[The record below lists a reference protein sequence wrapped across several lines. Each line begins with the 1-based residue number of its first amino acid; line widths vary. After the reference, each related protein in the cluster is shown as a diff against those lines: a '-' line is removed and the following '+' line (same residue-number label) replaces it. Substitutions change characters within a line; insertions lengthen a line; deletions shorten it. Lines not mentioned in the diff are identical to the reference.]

1 MSKVSR
7 VWKGLRIK
15 ASVLLFAKL
24 ATLML
29 ALAFASDIMVVSTTT
44 YQAEVGSFF
53 NVTNVLLAT
62 DKGFSRAAGDSGGA
76 GTNCS
81 SPIIFGSTPGIA
93 NTPMTQGHWV
103 FDVQVNST
111 SNAGGSGKYF
121 NVTFVLASNSYGP
134 LCIKTPSPS
143 LDNQYIDCKFDV
155 GNALPSSPYTFK
167 ILIQ

>member
-1 MSKVSR
+1 MSKVSK
-7 VWKGLRIK
+7 VWKGLRVR

-29 ALAFASDIMVVSTTT
+29 ALAFASSNLMVSTTT

-62 DKGFSRAAGDSGGA
+62 DKGFSRAAAGSGGA
-76 GTNCS
+76 GTNCTS
-81 SPIIFGSTPGIA
+81 AIIFGSTPGIA
-93 NTPMTQGHWV
+93 NTSITQGHWV

-134 LCIKTPSPS
+134 LCIKTPSPA

-155 GNALPSSPYTFK
+155 GNALPTSPYTFK

>member
-7 VWKGLRIK
+7 VWKGLRIR
-15 ASVLLFAKL
+15 ASVILFAKL

-29 ALAFASDIMVVSTTT
+29 ALAFASDFMVSTTT

-62 DKGFSRAAGDSGGA
+62 DKGFSRAAAGSEGA

-81 SPIIFGSTPGIA
+81 SAIIFGSTPGIA
-93 NTPMTQGHWV
+93 NTSITQGHWV

-111 SNAGGSGKYF
+111 STAGSGNYF

-134 LCIKTPSPS
+134 LCIKTPSPA

-155 GNALPSSPYTFK
+155 GNTLPSSPYTFK

>member
-7 VWKGLRIK
+7 VWKGLRIR

-29 ALAFASDIMVVSTTT
+29 VFAFASDLMVSTTI

-62 DKGFSRAAGDSGGA
+62 DKGFSLAAGDSGGA

-81 SPIIFGSTPGIA
+81 SAIIFGSTPEIA
-93 NTPMTQGHWV
+93 NTLITRGHWV

-111 SNAGGSGKYF
+111 SNPSGSGKYF

>member
-7 VWKGLRIK
+7 VWKGLRIR

-29 ALAFASDIMVVSTTT
+29 ALAFASNLMVSTTK

-62 DKGFSRAAGDSGGA
+62 DKGFSRASGGSGGD

-93 NTPMTQGHWV
+93 NTSITQDHWV

-111 SNAGGSGKYF
+111 SNAGSGNYF

-134 LCIKTPSPS
+134 LCIKTPSPA
-143 LDNQYIDCKFDV
+143 LDNQSIECKFDV
-155 GNALPSSPYTFK
+155 GNNLPSSPYTFK